1 MLGWIRSMAV
11 MVSQVPNLVDMTGK
25 AAVKPV
31 SSTAACGALFACGQA
46 LVVRRALP
54 GHGSTI

>member
-1 MLGWIRSMAV
+1 MLGCIRSMAV

-31 SSTAACGALFACGQA
+31 SSMAACGALFACQQA
-46 LVVRRALP
+46 LAVREGTAKA
-54 GHGSTI
+54 